1 MKKKLFFSL
10 IILIIIVGVVFS
22 LTVLRRSANGGIQ
35 YRTAKVTRGDIEAI
49 VVTTGT
55 INPVTLVDVGS
66 QVSGKI
72 AKIYVD
78 FNSRVKKGDI
88 LAEIDQSSFLTRI
101 KQAEANYQSAKASL
115 ERARVT
121 METSKKKYERAL
133 KLFEQKLISPEE
145 KETAET
151 NYFNAVAD
159 YQSALARLE
168 QAKSQLES
176 SRVDLSYTVIKS
188 PIDGVVIKRNINVG
202 QTVAASFQAPVLF
215 QIANDLT
222 KMQVECS
229 VDEADIGKIKE
240 GQKVRF
246 TVDAFPEESFEGVVS
261 QVRYAPE
268 VVQNVVTYTTIVSV
282 ENPEMKLRPGMTAT
296 VSIIVGEAR
305 NVLRVPNAALRFRPQ
320 LSPEEMKKMFE
331 ELRAQRRS
339 TSGNSASSSGRR
351 PLFSGERGASQG
363 ERSAKDKSRQGMAM
377 VWVLEE
383 GHKLRPVPVK
393 TGVTGDE
400 YTEIVRGDL
409 KEGDE
414 VVIGTGASPRSSSS
428 RSATSSLRRSMFM
441 IRR

>member
-351 PLFSGERGASQG
+351 PPFSGERGASQG
-363 ERSAKDKSRQGMAM
+363 ERSAKDKSRRGMAM

-400 YTEIVRGDL
+400 YTEIVRSDL

>member
-10 IILIIIVGVVFS
+10 IILIIIVGVIFS
-22 LTVLRRSANGGIQ
+22 LTVLRHSANGGIQ

-351 PLFSGERGASQG
+351 PPFSGERGASQG

-383 GHKLRPVPVK
+383 GHKLRPMPVK

>member
-10 IILIIIVGVVFS
+10 IILIIIVGVIFS

-246 TVDAFPEESFEGVVS
+246 TVDAFPEESFE
-261 QVRYAPE
+261 
-268 VVQNVVTYTTIVSV
+268 
-282 ENPEMKLRPGMTAT
+282 
-296 VSIIVGEAR
+296 
-305 NVLRVPNAALRFRPQ
+305 
-320 LSPEEMKKMFE
+320 
-331 ELRAQRRS
+331 
-339 TSGNSASSSGRR
+339 
-351 PLFSGERGASQG
+351 
-363 ERSAKDKSRQGMAM
+363 
-377 VWVLEE
+377 
-383 GHKLRPVPVK
+383 
-393 TGVTGDE
+393 
-400 YTEIVRGDL
+400 
-409 KEGDE
+409 
-414 VVIGTGASPRSSSS
+414 
-428 RSATSSLRRSMFM
+428 
-441 IRR
+441 

>member
-351 PLFSGERGASQG
+351 PPFSGERGASQG

>member
-10 IILIIIVGVVFS
+10 IILIIIVGVIFS
-22 LTVLRRSANGGIQ
+22 LTVLRHSANGGIQ

-229 VDEADIGKIKE
+229 VDEADIGKIRE

-351 PLFSGERGASQG
+351 PPFSGERGASQG

-383 GHKLRPVPVK
+383 GHKLRPMPVK

>member
-229 VDEADIGKIKE
+229 VDEADIGKIRE

-351 PLFSGERGASQG
+351 PPFSGERGASQG

>member
-176 SRVDLSYTVIKS
+176 SRVDLSYTIIKS

-351 PLFSGERGASQG
+351 PPFSGERGASQG
-363 ERSAKDKSRQGMAM
+363 ERSAKDKSRRGMAM

-400 YTEIVRGDL
+400 YTEIVRSDL

-428 RSATSSLRRSMFM
+428 RSATSSLRRSTFM

>member
-351 PLFSGERGASQG
+351 PPFSGERGASQG
-363 ERSAKDKSRQGMAM
+363 ERSAKDKSRRGMAM

-400 YTEIVRGDL
+400 YTEIVRSDL

-428 RSATSSLRRSMFM
+428 RSATSSLRRSTFM